1 MKLSSI
7 VASTLLT
14 ALAIF
19 MYLNPKARSFINEWG
34 GGSQRTILASIETT
48 TLRGPHPFKI
58 LKIKEGPELWL
69 EVYFLISDEDGIL
82 QNELHKKLNLRGA
95 FDGHIL
101 IQERASNLAI
111 ANIDSDRDLEI
122 LAPTYD
128 RSMSPILNIYKYDP
142 ILEEFKL
149 LDPSQNPVF

>member
-1 MKLSSI
+1 MKTTSI

-19 MYLNPKARSFINEWG
+19 IYLNPHSRKMISDWG
-34 GGSQRTILASIETT
+34 GSKQRTVLASIETT

-58 LKIKEGPELWL
+58 LKIKEGSDLWL
-69 EVYFLISDEDGIL
+69 EVYFLMQNQDGHIE
-82 QNELHKKLNLRGA
+82 NELHKKLTLKGA

-111 ANIDSDRDLEI
+111 ANIDADQDLEI

-128 RSMSPILNIYKYDP
+128 RSMTPILNIYKYDP

-149 LDPSQNPVF
+149 LDPTSQPVF

>member
-34 GGSQRTILASIETT
+34 GASQRTILASIETT

-69 EVYFLISDEDGIL
+69 EVYFLITDEEGVP